1 MCNSLDQGS
10 SQSHYLLKCYV
21 NMGSILKGF
30 LSYGNLKC
38 RLTLNLLLEVNFLV
52 GKR

>member
-21 NMGSILKGF
+21 KMGPILKDFGAM
-30 LSYGNLKC
+30 GI
-38 RLTLNLLLEVNFLV
+38 
-52 GKR
+52 